1 MQNTN
6 FIKTT
11 PIFDIGEFVIREEHD
26 DDVVNYFEYYLRTY
40 RLITQPVINIFYAR
54 FRKILKKRDMI
65 FIIGKILLNAVMALI
80 LQLLAKIIIK

>member
-26 DDVVNYFEYYLRTY
+26 DDVENYFEYYFT
-40 RLITQPVINIFYAR
+40 
-54 FRKILKKRDMI
+54 K
-65 FIIGKILLNAVMALI
+65 
-80 LQLLAKIIIK
+80 